1 MFFINLQIMD
11 LLKEVAGLKV
21 SSQTHMAVSKL
32 DQILWNIMEHAN
44 TGLVVSE
51 FLTSGSLILQLSIY

>member
-1 MFFINLQIMD
+1 MD

-21 SSQTHMAVSKL
+21 SSLTHMAVSKL
-32 DQILWNIMEHAN
+32 DQIFWNIMEHAN